1 MVQAR
6 KHKWRV
12 LALAWAA
19 TAFFAWPILRHRV
32 VLAHWE
38 WRTILGTIAGWLLAA
53 FLSYRFYRAESRRC
67 GSSRAVIVVI
77 LVFLLTC
84 FVNQIHHFFI
94 DEGSWI
100 PSQTSLDWQERLQ
113 MGVIALSPGLAPH
126 SYRFLPNGIVLWMQ
140 LCRINF
146 AAARDIYRLIF
157 GLLLFYAI
165 YRYARLYTDY
175 LGGILTLFLVAAVFP
190 ISFEAYAGQLTD
202 PLSHLSFVLAF
213 IFLET
218 GDFEFLLSTLLIG
231 CLAKETVLAL
241 SGYYVL
247 FCRSDR
253 RYTIKA
259 VGICVA
265 SAVAYYGVRLLV
277 LHGSMEYRQISGV
290 PLTHVIDNLRSP
302 GWPVATLA
310 LLGGYATFLVL
321 GWRETPLALKRL
333 ALYLIPVL
341 LISNLFFGWL
351 HETRNY
357 MPAVFVLAVIAARY
371 ISRRAT
377 SDVSSAAELVKP

>member
-1 MVQAR
+1 
-6 KHKWRV
+6 
-12 LALAWAA
+12 
-19 TAFFAWPILRHRV
+19 
-32 VLAHWE
+32 
-38 WRTILGTIAGWLLAA
+38 
-53 FLSYRFYRAESRRC
+53 
-67 GSSRAVIVVI
+67 
-77 LVFLLTC
+77 
-84 FVNQIHHFFI
+84 
-94 DEGSWI
+94 
-100 PSQTSLDWQERLQ
+100 